1 MGDKMSLFLSKNRI
15 REYLQNL
22 VDEFLFKKI
31 VIDQIDISILSD
43 DELKKLILELQTFLI
58 DKTNINIQLK
68 LAEIDSE
75 SKIENNQILRTIN
88 RFKVIYLIG

>member
-1 MGDKMSLFLSKNRI
+1 MSLFLSKSRI

-31 VIDQIDISILSD
+31 SIDQIDISILSD

-58 DKTNINIQLK
+58 DRTNVNIQLK
-68 LAEIDSE
+68 LTEIDSE
-75 SKIENNQILRTIN
+75 SKIENDQILRTIN
-88 RFKVIYLIG
+88 RFRVIYLIG